1 MEAESPLLHFGR
13 DPRKAVQLTRNT
25 GDLPEES
32 ADGKFLYYKKDDLYP
47 NQCSVWRMPTG
58 GGRETRI
65 LESTDC
71 LSPFAIGQQGIYFL
85 TPFRLYD
92 LSTGK
97 THTILTGIGPAFGP
111 GLFAVS
117 PDGRTI
123 SIYGGGPG
131 RRGSDACRELPLAPP
146 PRGRLMFLAKGR
158 KGDGA
163 TTRGRPTT
171 EGLPHRRGPG
181 SFRRPSCSKSGR
193 EWTGF
198 EWGFLQCRP
207 PGSARGHLQI
217 GGRMRR

>member
-85 TPFRLYD
+85 TPFSRENQSSLRLYREF
-92 LSTGK
+92 TEEFG
-97 THTILTGIGPAFGP
+97 TILGK
-111 GLFAVS
+111 L
-117 PDGRTI
+117 
-123 SIYGGGPG
+123 
-131 RRGSDACRELPLAPP
+131 
-146 PRGRLMFLAKGR
+146 
-158 KGDGA
+158 
-163 TTRGRPTT
+163 
-171 EGLPHRRGPG
+171 
-181 SFRRPSCSKSGR
+181 
-193 EWTGF
+193 
-198 EWGFLQCRP
+198 
-207 PGSARGHLQI
+207 
-217 GGRMRR
+217 